1 MYVRDCV
8 FSIPD
13 TGRVQPGSNWT
24 ESAFH
29 RPDMWEVVQKIAKVR
44 ESELELKAVVFT
56 KDQAGEKVE
65 SEQKERLRVDT

>member
-1 MYVRDCV
+1 
-8 FSIPD
+8 
-13 TGRVQPGSNWT
+13 
-24 ESAFH
+24 
-29 RPDMWEVVQKIAKVR
+29 MWEVVQKIAKVR